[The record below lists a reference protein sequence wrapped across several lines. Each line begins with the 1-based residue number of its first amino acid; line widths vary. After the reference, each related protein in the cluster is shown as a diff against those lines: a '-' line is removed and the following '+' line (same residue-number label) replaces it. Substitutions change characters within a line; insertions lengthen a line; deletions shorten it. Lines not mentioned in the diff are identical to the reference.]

1 MTGLR
6 GDLLRPGLH
15 NGSMSLWKSSSGDL
29 GLQSDCMSIVET
41 WRPGDP
47 KRPHTM
53 NRPTACGSA
62 ESRCCWRLLESPS
75 LYLSWSPTEVEHEIV
90 AVLGVAA
97 EGRVVVVPSHGLGR
111 VVVRELALLS
121 LWPLTA
127 KEFVFSLGV
136 WVSCGR
142 MLCSHHMASSIPTD
156 PSTPGSFRS
165 VSSLFCS
172 HHVISSILTDPSTP
186 SLC

>member
-1 MTGLR
+1 
-6 GDLLRPGLH
+6 
-15 NGSMSLWKSSSGDL
+15 
-29 GLQSDCMSIVET
+29 
-41 WRPGDP
+41 
-47 KRPHTM
+47 M
-53 NRPTACGSA
+53 NSPTACGSA

-127 KEFVFSLGV
+127 KEFVFS
-136 WVSCGR
+136 CGR

-156 PSTPGSFRS
+156 PSTPSLFRS
-165 VSSLFCS
+165 VSSLLSS
-172 HHVISSILTDPSTP
+172 HHVFSYIPTDPSTP
-186 SLC
+186 SPF